1 MAAVTSVTRCK
12 VTENSDMTKTNKEK
26 IAEISAR
33 IDTIIECTCTTPN
46 NFAKILGYTRAQ
58 TIYDIQN
65 RKCAPSYDFFN
76 RFTDSE
82 YSAIINLRWLL
93 NGEGEMWTDF
103 MRRLTYEE
111 QIVVVDNVN
120 HGLSVSSFQMEQDAD
135 RSIRIAEFD
144 LLKEENVRL
153 KDRAKLADRY
163 YKMTLEQAKEIG
175 RLEQRIKDLEQRLE
189 KTAGDVSTGDIAN
202 VG

>member
-1 MAAVTSVTRCK
+1 
-12 VTENSDMTKTNKEK
+12 MTKTNKEK

-33 IDTIIECTCTTPN
+33 IDTIIECCATTPN
-46 NFAKILGYTRAQ
+46 NFAKVLGYSRAQ

-82 YSAIINLRWLL
+82 YSVIINLRWLL

-103 MRRLTYEE
+103 MRRLTHEE
-111 QIVVVDNVN
+111 HIIVVNQVN
-120 HGLSVSSFQMEQDAD
+120 HGISVSSFQMQQTVD
-135 RSIRIAEFD
+135 RTVRQFELD
-144 LLKEENVRL
+144 KLKEENIILR
-153 KDRAKLADRY
+153 DRVK
-163 YKMTLEQAKEIG
+163 QAEKHQKTILSQERQIG
-175 RLEQRIKDLEQRLE
+175 RLEREIEELKRQLE
-189 KTAGDVSTGDIAN
+189 KTAGVASIGNTAN

>member
-12 VTENSDMTKTNKEK
+12 VTENSDMAKTNKEK

-33 IDTIIECTCTTPN
+33 IDTIIECCCTTPN
-46 NFAKILGYTRAQ
+46 NFAKVLGYPRAQ

-103 MRRLTYEE
+103 MRRLSHED

-120 HGLSVSSFQMEQDAD
+120 HGVSVSAFQMAQ
-135 RSIRIAEFD
+135 AENSPNQFLITD
-144 LLKEENVRL
+144 LQIENELLKG
-153 KDRAKLADRY
+153 RAALADQY
-163 YKMTLEQAKEIG
+163 YNQILEQAKEIG
-175 RLEQRIKDLEQRLE
+175 RLEQRIADLSQRLE
-189 KTAGDVSTGDIAN
+189 KTAGDASTGDIAS

>member
-1 MAAVTSVTRCK
+1 MA
-12 VTENSDMTKTNKEK
+12 KTNKEK

-33 IDTIIECTCTTPN
+33 IDTIIECCCTTPN
-46 NFAKILGYTRAQ
+46 NFAKILGYPRAQ

-103 MRRLTYEE
+103 MRRLTPEE

-120 HGLSVSSFQMEQDAD
+120 HGVSVSSFQMEQDAD
-135 RSIRIAEFD
+135 RNIRAVQLES
-144 LLKEENVRL
+144 LKEENVRL
-153 KDRAKLADRY
+153 KDRVKLADRY
-163 YKMTLEQAKEIG
+163 YKTILEQAKEIG
-175 RLEQRIKDLEQRLE
+175 RLEERIRDLEQRLE
-189 KTAGDVSTGDIAN
+189 KTAGDVSTGNTAN